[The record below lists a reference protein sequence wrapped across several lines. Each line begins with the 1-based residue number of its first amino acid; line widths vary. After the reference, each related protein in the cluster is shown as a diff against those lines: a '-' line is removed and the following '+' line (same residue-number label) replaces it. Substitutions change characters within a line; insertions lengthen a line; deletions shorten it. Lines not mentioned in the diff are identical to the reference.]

1 MKKINIFVLLFALL
15 CWESALAAGFGY
27 MDIEWSDNGKQIIEK
42 MSSNGLASKVG
53 WKGAGENLCQDEY
66 YGIFNNTGDT
76 DRHSQEVK
84 RMSQYIYAINKT
96 EFADSSRLKVIEF
109 SGNGT
114 TGPLSGSFYISCK
127 TDKLMAYEVNI
138 DDQITEKE
146 EYLRYGDDNNDAP
159 ENLRSENPAIFNHY
173 SMTFMGL
180 LNKYGLPTSYVSKGE
195 KWVMDDQA
203 LYYVSTLQGIRLVFY
218 NEKNITEHANYIIE
232 TIDGPR

>member
-1 MKKINIFVLLFALL
+1 MKKINLFVLLSVLL
-15 CWESALAAGFGY
+15 CWESAIATGFAD
-27 MDIEWSDNGKQIIEK
+27 MDIEWSDNGEQIIEK
-42 MSSNGLASKVG
+42 INNNGLASKVG
-53 WKGAGENLCQDEY
+53 WKGAGENLCQDKY
-66 YGIFNNTGDT
+66 YRIFDNTGDT
-76 DRHSQEVK
+76 DRNSQEVK

-96 EFADSSRLKVIEF
+96 EFVDSSRLKVIEF
-109 SGNGT
+109 SGNGST
-114 TGPLSGSFYISCK
+114 RVLSGSFYISCK

-146 EYLRYGDDNNDAP
+146 EYVRYGDDNNDAP
-159 ENLRSENPAIFNHY
+159 KNIRSENPDILSHY
-173 SMTFMGL
+173 SMTFIDL
-180 LNKYGLPTSYVSKGE
+180 LDKYGLPASYLSKGE